1 MIGYLHGKII
11 SKKPTKLLVD
21 VNGVG
26 YLINISINTFEK
38 ISDKEEVSLY
48 TYLSV
53 RESAMDLYGFYTLA
67 EKEMFELLI
76 SVSGIG
82 PKSAQSILSGIQIE
96 DLKEALR
103 MGNISR
109 LISIP
114 GIGRK
119 TAERLMVEL
128 RDKADSVSDSSEDF
142 KAGASTVRYD
152 AITALVNLG
161 YNQKV
166 AERAVRAITDRN
178 PNISIEDLI
187 KETLVSLNSPS
198 L

>member
-1 MIGYLHGKII
+1 MIGYLRGKII
-11 SKKPTKLLVD
+11 SKKPTKLIVD
-21 VNGVG
+21 VNGIG
-26 YLINISINTFEK
+26 YLVNISISTFEK
-38 ISDKEEVSLY
+38 IAEKEDVALY

-53 RESAMDLYGFYTLA
+53 RESAMDLYGFYSLA

-103 MGNISR
+103 TGNISR
-109 LISIP
+109 LVSIP

-128 RDKADSVSDSSEDF
+128 RDKADSVSDSSEDL
-142 KAGASTVRYD
+142 KTGASTIRYD
-152 AITALVNLG
+152 AIAALVNLG

-178 PNISIEDLI
+178 PDISIEDLI
-187 KETLVSLNSPS
+187 KETLVSLNS
-198 L
+198 

>member
-11 SKKPTKLLVD
+11 SKKPTKLLID
-21 VNGVG
+21 INGVG
-26 YLINISINTFEK
+26 YIVNISISTFEK
-38 ISDKEEVSLY
+38 IADKEEVSLF

-53 RESAMDLYGFYTLA
+53 RESAMDLFGFYTIA

-76 SVSGIG
+76 GVSGIG

-96 DLKEALR
+96 DLKDALKS
-103 MGNISR
+103 GNVSR

-119 TAERLMVEL
+119 TAERMVIEL
-128 RDKADSVSDSSEDF
+128 RDKVESVVEIIDGVSFSKSSVP
-142 KAGASTVRYD
+142 SD
-152 AITALVNLG
+152 AIAALVNLG

-166 AERAVRAITDRN
+166 AERMVRAISDKTPD
-178 PNISIEDLI
+178 ISIEELI
-187 KETLVSLNSPS
+187 KEALVNLNK
-198 L
+198 

>member
-1 MIGYLHGKII
+1 MIGYLKGKII
-11 SKKPTKLLVD
+11 SKKPTKLLID

-26 YLINISINTFEK
+26 YIVNISISTFEK
-38 ISDKEEVSLY
+38 LAEKEEVSLY

-53 RESAMDLYGFYTLA
+53 RESAMELFGFYSLA

-96 DLKEALR
+96 DLKDALR
-103 MGNISR
+103 NANISR
-109 LISIP
+109 LVSIP

-119 TAERLMVEL
+119 TAERMMIEL
-128 RDKADSVSDSSEDF
+128 RDKVESVAETGEGVSSSVSN
-142 KAGASTVRYD
+142 VRGD
-152 AITALVNLG
+152 AIAALVNLG

-166 AERAVRAITDRN
+166 AERIVRAVVDRA

-187 KETLVSLNSPS
+187 KEALTNLNC
-198 L
+198 

>member
-11 SKKPTKLLVD
+11 SKKPTKLLID

-26 YLINISINTFEK
+26 YIVNISISTFEK
-38 ISDKEEVSLY
+38 ISDKDEVSLF

-53 RESAMDLYGFYTLA
+53 REAAMDLFGFYSLA

-103 MGNISR
+103 TGNISR

-119 TAERLMVEL
+119 TAERLLVEL
-128 RDKADSVSDSSEDF
+128 RDKADSVADSGEEF
-142 KAGASTVRYD
+142 KTGASTIRYD

-166 AERAVRAITDRN
+166 AERAVREIIDRN

-187 KETLVSLNSPS
+187 KETLVSLNN
-198 L
+198 

>member
-11 SKKPTKLLVD
+11 SKKPTKLLID

-26 YLINISINTFEK
+26 YVVNISISTFEK
-38 ISDKEEVSLY
+38 ISDKEEVSLF

-53 RESAMDLYGFYTLA
+53 REAAMDLFGFHSMA

-96 DLKEALR
+96 DLKDALKS
-103 MGNISR
+103 GNVSR

-119 TAERLMVEL
+119 TAERMVIEL
-128 RDKADSVSDSSEDF
+128 RDKVESLAESMGGITI
-142 KAGASTVRYD
+142 GASSVRGD
-152 AITALVNLG
+152 AIAALVNLG

-166 AERAVRAITDRN
+166 AERMVRAITDKS
-178 PNISIEDLI
+178 PDVSIEELI
-187 KETLVSLNSPS
+187 KEALTGLNS
-198 L
+198 